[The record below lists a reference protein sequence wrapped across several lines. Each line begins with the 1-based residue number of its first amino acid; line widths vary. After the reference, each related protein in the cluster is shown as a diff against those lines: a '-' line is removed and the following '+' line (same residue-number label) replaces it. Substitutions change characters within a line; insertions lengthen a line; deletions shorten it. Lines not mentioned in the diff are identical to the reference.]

1 MNIDGFINTIK
12 SLPDNP
18 GVYQY
23 FDKNNKLL
31 YVGKAKNLK
40 KRVKSYFRFNPFR
53 PADNLSP
60 RIYKMISEAKRL
72 EYIIV
77 QSENDALILE
87 NSLIKQL
94 KPKYNILLRD
104 DKTYPYIYIN
114 MDEDFPRAEI
124 TRKVIKG
131 KNIKY
136 FGPFSQGAREILKT
150 IYEEIPLV
158 QSKSCIK
165 GKKACLYHQIGK
177 CLAPCEGKVTKEEYK
192 NLIKKAIKLINNKK
206 SLLKIL
212 EKKMQKFAENMQFE
226 EAAEIRDRIK
236 AIKDAEIY
244 SSVDLAKLKD
254 LDIFVVEIFNKKSI
268 VIRIFVRNGK
278 VVASSHN
285 IINSQ
290 EIPDKNEIYT
300 QAILEFYSSQTP
312 FTSNELLVGDD
323 FEEKE
328 WLETVLSQKFNK
340 KIKIN
345 LPNKNNKNLINLA
358 KINALE
364 IIKNQKED
372 TILEEIKI
380 LFELQNTP
388 YKIETFDTSHMSGEA
403 TVGSM
408 IVWENG
414 KFKKEDYRH
423 YHLEGKDEYS
433 QMRELLT
440 RRAKSFDEIS
450 PPDLWLI
457 DGGAAQLNLAK
468 EIIDSTGANVD
479 ILAISKEKIDAKAHR
494 AKGGAKDRIYYIS
507 AQALSSKF
515 QVEKINLSESD
526 KRLQFLQRLRD
537 EAHRFAI
544 TFHRKTKRKKDLELD
559 LLKVKG
565 IGKAK
570 MTKLINYFGTFENI
584 KKASF
589 EELKN
594 LLNEKDAK
602 SIKSFFE
609 RQK

>member
-1 MNIDGFINTIK
+1 MIQIIK
-12 SLPDNP
+12 SLPDKP

-23 FDKNNKLL
+23 FDENGKLL
-31 YVGKAKNLK
+31 YVGKAKSLK

-60 RIYKMISEAKRL
+60 RIYKMISEAKKL
-72 EYIIV
+72 EYIV
-77 QSENDALILE
+77 VENENDALILE

-104 DKTYPYIYIN
+104 DKTYPYIYVN
-114 MDEDFPRAEI
+114 LDEDFPRLEI
-124 TRKVIKG
+124 TRKVVKG
-131 KNIKY
+131 KKIKY
-136 FGPFSQGAREILKT
+136 FGPFSSGASAILKT

-177 CLAPCEGKVTKEEYK
+177 CLAPCEGKINKEEYK
-192 NLIKKAIKLINNKK
+192 ILIQKAVKLIHNKD
-206 SLLKIL
+206 KIL
-212 EKKMQKFAENMQFE
+212 DILNQKMQKFAENLQFE

-236 AIKDAEIY
+236 AIEGAEIY
-244 SSVDLAKLKD
+244 SNVDLVKLKD
-254 LDIFVVEIFNKKSI
+254 IDVFVVEIFKNKA
-268 VIRIFVRNGK
+268 VVVRIFVREGK

-290 EIPDKNEIYT
+290 ITPDKNEIYT
-300 QAILEFYSSQTP
+300 RAILEFYSTETP
-312 FTSNELLVGDD
+312 FTSSEILVGDD
-323 FEEKE
+323 FDERE
-328 WLETVLSQKFNK
+328 WLEEVLSNKFNK

-345 LPNKNNKNLINLA
+345 IPNKNNKNLIGLA

-364 IIKNQKED
+364 VIKNQKED
-372 TILEEIKI
+372 TLLEEIKI
-380 LFELQNTP
+380 LFNLQNTP
-388 YKIETFDTSHMSGEA
+388 YKIEVFDTSHMAGEA

-433 QMRELLT
+433 QMSELLT
-440 RRAKSFDEIS
+440 RRAKSFDKKS
-450 PPDLWLI
+450 PPELWLI
-457 DGGAAQLNLAK
+457 DGGKAQLNLAK

-494 AKGGAKDRIYYIS
+494 AKGKAKDKIYFLNGNGID
-507 AQALSSKF
+507 
-515 QVEKINLSESD
+515 KIELSEND
-526 KRLQFLQRLRD
+526 KRLQFLQKLRD

-544 TFHRKTKRKKDLELD
+544 EFHRKTKRKKDLQID
-559 LLKVKG
+559 LLKIKG

-570 MTKLINYFGTFENI
+570 MTKLLNYFGSFENI

-589 EELKN
+589 EDLKL

-602 SIKSFFE
+602 NIIDFF
-609 RQK
+609 QNSK